1 MNGRK
6 EVVAMRR
13 ILIGLAVLL
22 LLVLGW
28 ALQMLWA
35 SGAFKSLEPHFAG
48 RCLEVSGIVG
58 PEDIT
63 IHPRTGVAYISS
75 YDRRA
80 VPRKP
85 GRGAIYAYDLE
96 SSRPQLVNLTPDADS
111 DFRPH
116 GIFLH
121 VDEKSGDVLYVINH
135 SGGKH
140 TIEVFD
146 FADGLLHKRMTLED
160 PLLVSPNDLA
170 AVGRDR
176 LYITND
182 HGHPEG
188 FMRSIEEFGRL
199 SLSNVVHFD
208 GSQFSVA
215 ADRIAYA
222 NGINLSPD
230 GRTVYVASPTGR
242 AVHVYDRDPDSDRL
256 SFVESID
263 TASGVDNI
271 EVDRDGNLW
280 IGSHPKLLQF
290 MAHAEDPA
298 ELSPSQVLR
307 ISRDSE
313 GRYAVNEVYL
323 DLGEQ
328 LSASSVA
335 AVRGSRLLIG
345 GIFDPRFLDCR
356 FE

>member
-1 MNGRK
+1 
-6 EVVAMRR
+6 MRR
-13 ILIGLAVLL
+13 ILIGLAVLVL
-22 LLVLGW
+22 LALGYVLQ
-28 ALQMLWA
+28 LLWSA
-35 SGAFKSLEPHFAG
+35 GAFKSLEPHFAG
-48 RCLEVSGIVG
+48 RCREVRGIVG

-63 IHPRTGVAYISS
+63 IHPRTGVAYISA

-80 VPRKP
+80 GPGEP

-96 SSRPQLVNLTPDADS
+96 ATSPTLVNLTPDADA

-116 GIFLH
+116 GISLH
-121 VDEKSGDVLYVINH
+121 VDEVSGDVLYVVNH

-140 TIEVFD
+140 TIEIFD
-146 FADGLLHKRMTLED
+146 FIAGRLHKRETLAD
-160 PLLVSPNDLA
+160 PLLVSPNDLV

-188 FMRSIEEFGRL
+188 FMKYIEEFGRL
-199 SLSNVVHFD
+199 PLSNVVYFD
-208 GSQFSVA
+208 GSQFSEA

-222 NGINLSPD
+222 NGINQSHD

-256 SFVESID
+256 SRVESID

-290 MAHAEDPA
+290 KAHAADPA
-298 ELSPSQVLR
+298 EISPSQVLR
-307 ISRDSE
+307 ISRGAE
-313 GRYAVNEVYL
+313 GRYVVSEVYL
-323 DLGEQ
+323 DLGDQ

-335 AVRGSRLLIG
+335 AVRGDRLLIG
-345 GIFDPRFLDCR
+345 GIFDPLFLDCR
-356 FE
+356 FD